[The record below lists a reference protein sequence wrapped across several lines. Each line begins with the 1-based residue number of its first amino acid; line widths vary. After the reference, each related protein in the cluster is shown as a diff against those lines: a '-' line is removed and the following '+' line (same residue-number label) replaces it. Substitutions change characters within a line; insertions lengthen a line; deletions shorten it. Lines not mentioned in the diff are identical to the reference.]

1 MEIEPW
7 VWWTLLAAM
16 MQAVRTAGQ
25 KQLTSHV
32 TPLAATLVRYLY
44 GLPFALLWL
53 AYAGSTLDFD
63 FPALNPTFLVSGFI
77 AGILQI
83 IATLLLVRLLTLRNF
98 AVGTTF
104 VKSEILLTAVIGY
117 FFFTETVTAIGWSA
131 IAICI
136 AGLLTIS
143 YSKTGRLASFWNQ
156 SAVYGLGA
164 GLSFALTSL
173 FLRQASLSLA
183 VDDPMLT
190 AGMTLA
196 YMVCLQTVI
205 TLFLVRTQ
213 QPGEITKV
221 VQNWKPALFIGFTGV
236 LGSIGWFTAMT
247 LEIASYV
254 KTLGQLEFVFTLALA
269 VFYFKESP
277 SRIELVGMILVVL
290 GGIVLLLD

>member
-1 MEIEPW
+1 VELEPW

-16 MQAVRTAGQ
+16 MQAIRTAGQ
-25 KQLTSHV
+25 KQLTSQI

-53 AYAGSTLDFD
+53 AYVGSTLDFQ
-63 FPALNPTFLVSGFI
+63 FPPLNTNFLISGAI
-77 AGILQI
+77 AGMLQI
-83 IATLLLVRLLTLRNF
+83 VATVLLVRLLTLRNF
-98 AVGTTF
+98 AVGTTY

-117 FFFTETVTAIGWSA
+117 FFFTENITVIGWFA
-131 IAICI
+131 IIICVL
-136 AGLLTIS
+136 GLVTIS
-143 YSKTGRLASFWNQ
+143 YSKTGRLSSFWNQ
-156 SAVYGLGA
+156 SALYGLGA
-164 GLSFALTSL
+164 GFCFALTSL

-183 VDDPMLT
+183 IDDPMLS

-196 YMVCLQTVI
+196 YMVCLQTVT
-205 TLFLVRTQ
+205 TLVWVRAQ

-221 VQNWKPALFIGFTGV
+221 TTAWRPALFVGITGV

-254 KTLGQLEFVFTLALA
+254 KTLGQLEFVFTLALT
-269 VFYFKESP
+269 VFYFRETP
-277 SRIELVGMILVVL
+277 SRLELIGMILVVL